1 MSLFVV
7 PIVSPLWDTGKQHR
21 ETYTV
26 VQMAPSL
33 RTHLGGGYNGAMRRE
48 NKTEYLR
55 FRVRASFKAKIERLA
70 DATGRNAT
78 ELIEAAVDA
87 FERRPEVR
95 QALADL
101 DKTSQADM
109 EGE

>member
-1 MSLFVV
+1 M
-7 PIVSPLWDTGKQHR
+7 
-21 ETYTV
+21 

-33 RTHLGGGYNGAMRRE
+33 RVQIDGGYNAAMRRE

-70 DATGRNAT
+70 EATGRNAT

-101 DKTSQADM
+101 DKASQAEAGG
-109 EGE
+109 EG